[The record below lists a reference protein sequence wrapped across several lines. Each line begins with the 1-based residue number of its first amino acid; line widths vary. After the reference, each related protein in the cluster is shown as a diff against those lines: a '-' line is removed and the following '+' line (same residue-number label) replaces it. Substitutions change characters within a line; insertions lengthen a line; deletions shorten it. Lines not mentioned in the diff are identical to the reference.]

1 MKKSNGRSDFG
12 GQEVQ
17 LPYLLFKVKNLLE
30 VAKQYFYTQESSSE
44 SLKKIDKALSAVDAL
59 PRQFDKN

>member
-1 MKKSNGRSDFG
+1 MTEKSTRGDLG
-12 GQEVQ
+12 DQEVQ

-44 SLKKIDKALSAVDAL
+44 ALKKIDKALSAVDAL
-59 PRQFDKN
+59 PHQFDKN